1 MADIKNKII
10 VNRASF
16 LYKDGLFIN
25 DYNLIYFLVD
35 KIVVGDRKHK
45 EFCTEKILSKL
56 QEKAWRKKYSSYNF
70 IFLMQEYFINSKILD
85 INFIMACQ
93 VLENMYFY
101 TFDDDPNFGTK
112 VKNFYNLLFKYKFRK
127 DSKNIIRILRNNVA
141 HSGLIEGVPNKLPRE
156 LKDIKKVKE
165 FLDKEKGGLRA
176 LAFETTYL
184 IENIFIRI
192 IGLKDEDLGRN
203 GRPPEHSIFFKVN

>member
-1 MADIKNKII
+1 MTNLDLKNKP
-10 VNRASF
+10 SF
-16 LYKDGLFIN
+16 LWKDSDYLN

-35 KIVVGDRKHK
+35 KIVVGDKKHK
-45 EFCTEKILSKL
+45 EFCTEKILAKL
-56 QEKAWRKKYSSYNF
+56 QEKIWQEKYSSYNF

-112 VKNFYNLLFKYKFRK
+112 VKNFYNLFFKGQFRK

-156 LKDIKKVKE
+156 LDDINEIKK
-165 FLDKEKGGLRA
+165 FLSLEKAGLRA
-176 LAFETTYL
+176 LAFETSYL

-192 IGLKDEDLGRN
+192 IGLEDEDLSRN
-203 GRPPEHSIFFKVN
+203 GRPPEYSILFRVN